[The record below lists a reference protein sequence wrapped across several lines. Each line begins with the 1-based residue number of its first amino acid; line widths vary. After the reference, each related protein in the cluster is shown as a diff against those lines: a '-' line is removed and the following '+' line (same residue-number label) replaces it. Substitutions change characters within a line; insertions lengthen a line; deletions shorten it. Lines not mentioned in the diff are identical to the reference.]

1 MWSTRTRTTCA
12 TRCDKHITS
21 AQHFLQRGMWWR
33 QVSDQW
39 GYWKRPESHHQANL
53 TTLWG
58 GAKMKSSLKAD
69 KKHWIDVIDESV
81 GVFGVVGFCLPY
93 MFLREAGYSIAIAL
107 IDNTPEVAK
116 QRALSRFMKEGRYA
130 SDSYIEAPECSAKHQ
145 APAVALTIDS
155 NIVKSCQCEISEH
168 GEHDEH
174 PCSPPFRTCRK
185 ITPNWKRWSRPW
197 CFECPLWCSLWC
209 PLCNSPASAS
219 FRSKKP
225 TIATTIAL
233 NPLRENAW
241 SAGLTRARGPRGFW
255 LPRSCSFHHSSDTS
269 CNKSRK
275 GQNNQ
280 LVSFSYQRTLLP
292 ATGMSSIL

>member
-1 MWSTRTRTTCA
+1 
-12 TRCDKHITS
+12 
-21 AQHFLQRGMWWR
+21 
-33 QVSDQW
+33 
-39 GYWKRPESHHQANL
+39 
-53 TTLWG
+53 
-58 GAKMKSSLKAD
+58 
-69 KKHWIDVIDESV
+69 
-81 GVFGVVGFCLPY
+81 

-280 LVSFSYQRTLLP
+280 LVSFLPEDFASCNWHVVDTLVSTPSSSMCTVDSCIQSLLIFFVEP
-292 ATGMSSIL
+292 CFRMMSVYLCMRG